1 MKHNYQ
7 LDAMRAIAA
16 LAIIAYHYTLF
27 PCGWIGVQFFF
38 VLSGFLISGIVI
50 KNKKASAEV
59 KTGAFFKDFY
69 KRRALRLF
77 PLYFGYIA
85 ILALFNFFAGKPE
98 AFDKEWPWL
107 VTYSINFRW
116 LFQDYTFHMV
126 YGHLWSLALEW
137 QFYLIWPFFLWFV
150 PQKRITLI
158 LICLLPLSMLVR
170 IAGYSV
176 NEHLPYLV
184 GYNGS
189 ATAKALAPYVL
200 PFSHIDAFVFGALLC
215 KVKVRNFL
223 SKPQVIY
230 TCMAL
235 VVITGLLLVAFIPSY
250 SLAAMG
256 WPSNLPMA
264 YQWVWG
270 YSLLNLTSA
279 AIIAGII
286 EKGRARILALSR
298 SSVLQYLGKISYGIY
313 VYHPIVIFGMLNVRD
328 KAPAFAGKPM
338 VELIIVTVI
347 SIVIAH
353 LSYEYFE
360 KRFLTKRKPQQVTN
374 DFTSK
379 VTQAPAERLTLELQE
394 VNN

>member
-50 KNKKASAEV
+50 KYRAASAG
-59 KTGAFFKDFY
+59 KQTGAFFKDFY

-77 PLYFGYIA
+77 PLYFGYIG

-98 AFDKEWPWL
+98 AFDVEWPWL
-107 VTYSINFRW
+107 ITYAVNFRW
-116 LFQDYTFHMV
+116 LFQGYTFHMV

-137 QFYLIWPFFLWFV
+137 QFYMVWPFFLWFV
-150 PQKRITLI
+150 PQKRITTI
-158 LICLLPLSMLVR
+158 LLWLLPLSMVIRAL
-170 IAGYSV
+170 GYTI

-184 GYNGS
+184 GFNGD

-215 KVKVRNFL
+215 KVKVRRFL

-235 VVITGLLLVAFIPSY
+235 VVITGLMLVAVIPSY
-250 SLAAMG
+250 TLASMG
-256 WPSNLPMA
+256 WPSNLPLA

-279 AIIAGII
+279 AIIAGIV
-286 EKGRARILALSR
+286 EKGNARILALSR

-313 VYHPIVIFGMLNVRD
+313 VYHPIVIFAMLNFRD
-328 KAPAFAGKPM
+328 KVPAFTGKP
-338 VELIIVTVI
+338 VFELLIVIGITVA
-347 SIVIAH
+347 IAH
-353 LSYEYFE
+353 LSYEKFE
-360 KRFLTKRKPQQVTN
+360 KRFLTKRKPQPLAQNRPLQV
-374 DFTSK
+374 SE
-379 VTQAPAERLTLELQE
+379 APAESLALQLQE
-394 VNN
+394 SNN